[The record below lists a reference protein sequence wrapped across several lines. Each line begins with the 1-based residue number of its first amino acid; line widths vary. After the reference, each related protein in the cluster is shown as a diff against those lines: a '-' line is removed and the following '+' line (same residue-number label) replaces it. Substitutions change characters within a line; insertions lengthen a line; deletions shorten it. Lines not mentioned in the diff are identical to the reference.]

1 MAHGGGA
8 QQKTEA
14 PTPRRLQ
21 EARRR
26 GQVPK
31 SRDFAA
37 AVVLMA
43 AVILAYLLRGPAM
56 ENWQK
61 ELTWYFSNCL
71 AFDLAPEH
79 LPRVIYDVAR
89 GAIWMCT
96 PFFLALTGAALAVH
110 LVQTGFIFAP
120 EVIKPNLERLNPVS
134 GLSRM
139 FSLRTLVELGKSI
152 IKVTVVAGVSYLV
165 VKAYLPELL
174 LVFHRAPQA
183 LFGTVADV
191 MLAVAAAAGGTFLLL
206 AVIDLF
212 YQRWEYMR
220 SMRMTK
226 QEVKDELKQTE
237 GDPLIKGWQ
246 RRRQRQI
253 LLNRIRQEVPRA
265 TVVITNPTH
274 LAVALR
280 YDEKEMSAPR
290 VVAKGAGDLAR
301 RIRELA
307 AEHKVPIMHNP
318 EVARTLYHQV
328 EIGQEIP
335 VELYQAVAQIL
346 ALVYRLKKRP
356 V

>member
-96 PFFLALTGAALAVH
+96 PFFLVLTGAALAVH

-152 IKVTVVAGVSYLV
+152 LKVTVVAGVSYLV
-165 VKAYLPELL
+165 VKAHLHELL
-174 LVFHRAPQA
+174 LVFHRPPQA
-183 LFGTVADV
+183 AFSTVTCV
-191 MLAVAAAAGGTFLLL
+191 MLAAAAAAGGTFLLL

-237 GDPLIKGWQ
+237 GDPLIKSWQ

-280 YDEKEMSAPR
+280 YDEKEMSAPQ

-307 AEHKVPIMHNP
+307 AGHKVPIIHNP

>member
-26 GQVPK
+26 GQVPR

-43 AVILAYLLRGPAM
+43 AVTLAYLLKGPAM
-56 ENWQK
+56 ESWQK
-61 ELTWYFSNCL
+61 ELTWYFSHCL
-71 AFDLAPEH
+71 TFDLSPES
-79 LPRVIYDVAR
+79 LPRVIFDAGR
-89 GAIWMCT
+89 GALWMCT
-96 PFFLALTGAALAVH
+96 PLMLTLTGAALAVH
-110 LVQTGFIFAP
+110 LLQTGFIFAP
-120 EVIKPNLERLNPVS
+120 EVVKPNLERINPVS
-134 GLSRM
+134 GLSRI

-152 IKVTVVAGVSYLV
+152 LKVAVVAGVSYLV

-174 LVFHRAPQA
+174 LVFHRSPRAA
-183 LFGTVADV
+183 FDTVAGV
-191 MLAVAAAAGGTFLLL
+191 MLAAAAAAGGTFLLL
-206 AVIDLF
+206 AVLDLF
-212 YQRWEYMR
+212 YQRWEYLR
-220 SMRMTK
+220 GLRMTR

-237 GDPLIKGWQ
+237 GDPTVKSWQ

-280 YDEKEMSAPR
+280 YDEREMPAPR

-307 AEHKVPIMHNP
+307 AEHNVPVIHNP

>member
-1 MAHGGGA
+1 MAGGGGA

-21 EARRR
+21 EARKK

-31 SRDFAA
+31 SRDFSA

-43 AVILAYLLRGPAM
+43 AVLLGYLLEKPAM
-56 ENWQK
+56 EGWERQ
-61 ELTWYFSNCL
+61 LSRYFASCL
-71 AFDLAPEH
+71 SFDLAPEH
-79 LPRVIYDVAR
+79 LPRVIYEVGR
-89 GAIWMCT
+89 GALWMFT
-96 PFFLALTGAALAVH
+96 PFFLVLMGAGLAVH
-110 LVQTGFIFAP
+110 LAQSGFIFAP
-120 EVIKPNLERLNPVS
+120 EVVKPNLERLNPVS

-139 FSLRTLVELGKSI
+139 FSLRTLVELGKGM
-152 IKVTVVAGVSYLV
+152 IKVLVVAGVSYLV
-165 VKAYLPELL
+165 VKAHLDELL
-174 LVFHRAPQA
+174 LVFHRSPRAA
-183 LFGTVADV
+183 FGTVAGV
-191 MLAVAAAAGGTFLLL
+191 MLAVAAAAGGTYLLL

-212 YQRWEYMR
+212 YQRWEYIR
-220 SMRMTK
+220 GLRMTK
-226 QEVKDELKQTE
+226 QEVKDEFKQTE
-237 GDPLIKGWQ
+237 GDPVVKGWQ

-280 YDEKEMSAPR
+280 YEEKEMSAPL

-307 AEHKVPIMHNP
+307 AQHNVPVIENP
-318 EVARTLYHQV
+318 PVARALYQV
-328 EIGQEIP
+328 DIGREIP
-335 VELYQAVAQIL
+335 AELYQAVAQIL
-346 ALVYRLKKRP
+346 ALVYRLKKRT